1 MTATATAIIV
11 WGGIPIFSEID
22 HNTYCLDIN
31 KIEEKITKK
40 TRAIISADIFGQSSD
55 YNSLNKIAKNIN

>member
-1 MTATATAIIV
+1 MVNIKPGDEIIVTPWTMTATATAIIV
-11 WGGIPIFSEID
+11 WGGIPIFSTD

-40 TRAIISADIFGQSSD
+40 LEQ
-55 YNSLNKIAKNIN
+55 

>member
-1 MTATATAIIV
+1 MTVTATAIIV

-40 TRAIISADIFGQSSD
+40 TRAIIFADIFGQ
-55 YNSLNKIAKNIN
+55 LRLQFIKQKLQKNIN